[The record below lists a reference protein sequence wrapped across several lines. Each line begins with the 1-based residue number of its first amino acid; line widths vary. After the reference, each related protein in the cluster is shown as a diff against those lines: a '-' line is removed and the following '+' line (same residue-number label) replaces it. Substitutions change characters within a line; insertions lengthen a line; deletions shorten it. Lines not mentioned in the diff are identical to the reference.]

1 MAETSAERF
10 AIYYAPAADTAL
22 WRFGSSVLG
31 YDAATGEAV
40 PHPDAAIDWAGVTVA
55 PRRYGFHATLKAP
68 CHLADGVTVGDVIR
82 LAAEVARA
90 VAPVTIDGL
99 QVRQLGRFVALV
111 PRGDTPEQDVA
122 QKAQVSGL
130 AQAIV
135 EAFEPMRQS
144 LSQSDRS
151 RFARREL
158 TPRQQENLALFGY
171 PHVREDFRF
180 HMTLSDA
187 LPGGKAERF
196 PLWDRLR
203 TMYEAVDTGPIAI
216 DQLVV
221 CAQPDRQSPF
231 KIAARFPLMGVAK
244 AAVTA

>member
-1 MAETSAERF
+1 MPGTGTERF

-40 PHPDAAIDWAGVTVA
+40 PHPNTEIDWAGVTVS

-68 CHLADGVTVGDVIR
+68 CHLAEGVTVGDVIR

-90 VAPVTIDGL
+90 MAPVEIDGL

-111 PRGDTPEQDVA
+111 PRGDTPEQDAA
-122 QKAQVSGL
+122 QKAKLSAL

-135 EAFEPMRQS
+135 AAFEPMRQP
-144 LSQSDRS
+144 LSQSDQA
-151 RFARREL
+151 RFTQRDL
-158 TPRQQENLALFGY
+158 TPRQRENLARFGY
-171 PHVREDFRF
+171 PHVREDYRF

-203 TMYEAVDTGPIAI
+203 AMYQALDTGPIPI

-221 CAQPDRQSPF
+221 YVQPDRQSPF
-231 KIAARFPLMGVAK
+231 KITARFPLSGIAK
-244 AAVTA
+244 ADVT